1 LEHPIGGPQAAL
13 EFGPN
18 FAFPLQPSASTG
30 ALALAKVS
38 FLELRKEKFV
48 RHIPRILASVFLLT
62 LVSVLPACA
71 QDGEE
76 KADAAATETEAMDQS
91 QDTEKTFYAMGVA
104 MAQNLSQ
111 FELSDDELSQL
122 QKGLADGVNDTAEID
137 IQEYLPQIQ
146 ALAQE
151 RAQAAAEREK
161 AAAGEFLDTAAA
173 AAGAVRTDSG
183 LIYLETEAGEGE
195 APAATDTV
203 KVHYTG
209 KLRDG
214 TVFDS
219 SVERGSPATFPLNRV
234 IACWTEGLQMMK
246 VGGKATLTCPPD
258 IAYGD
263 RGAPP
268 KIPGGAALTFDVELL
283 EIVDAAAPAA
293 PAAQQ

>member
-1 LEHPIGGPQAAL
+1 M
-13 EFGPN
+13 
-18 FAFPLQPSASTG
+18 
-30 ALALAKVS
+30 
-38 FLELRKEKFV
+38 

-76 KADAAATETEAMDQS
+76 KADAAATETEAMDES

-104 MAQNLSQ
+104 MAQNLGQ
-111 FELSDDELSQL
+111 FDLSDEELNQL
-122 QKGLADGVNDTAEID
+122 QKGLADGVNDTADID
-137 IQEYLPQIQ
+137 VQEYLPQIQ

-161 AAAGEFLDTAAA
+161 SAAGEFLDTAAA
-173 AAGAVRTDSG
+173 AEGAVKTDTG
-183 LIYLETEAGEGE
+183 LVYLETEAGEGE
-195 APAATDTV
+195 TPAATDTV

-219 SVERGSPATFPLNRV
+219 SVERGTPATFPLNRV

-283 EIVDAAAPAA
+283 EIVDAAAATPAA